1 MPVAHAISRHSLL
14 MLTSALPLLAACGAL
29 TQSLA
34 GAPTAPLAQPLATI
48 PVGDGP
54 TLLAMAP
61 DGSRVYAA
69 SGSGLS
75 VIATAT
81 NTLVGSVR
89 TGPQPTGLAVTPD
102 GQRVFVTNLFATRL
116 TVVDTAAMTAL
127 SPIDLFV
134 DRFVGGF
141 GRIGIAPHGTTA
153 YVCNADN
160 LVLAI
165 VDVTNPDP
173 YSLMTDIR
181 PYDIALSR
189 DGRTA
194 YVAGCYNFCTTGS
207 VEVLDTVSRRI
218 TGTITV
224 GPRPYRIAVTADGR
238 RAYTTNLGGP
248 TVSVIDLGS
257 QSVVATVPV
266 PLEPT
271 GLAVSR
277 DGSSVYVTSQTSG
290 NVVAID
296 AATNSV
302 RGSLHV
308 GRMVREVVV
317 TPDGRRVY
325 VSTDRAVV
333 VLDANAL
340 G

>member
-1 MPVAHAISRHSLL
+1 VTQSLTRRTL
-14 MLTSALPLLAACGAL
+14 FLASALPMLAACSAL
-29 TQSLA
+29 TPPSVS
-34 GAPTAPLAQPLATI
+34 APAAPAAQPLATI

-81 NTLVGSVR
+81 NTLVASVR
-89 TGPQPTGLAVTPD
+89 TPPEPTGLVVSPD
-102 GQRVFVTNLFATRL
+102 GQRVYVANLFSTRL
-116 TVVDTAAMTAL
+116 AAVDTAALAIA
-127 SPIDLFV
+127 SSIELFV
-134 DRFVGGF
+134 GQLVGGF
-141 GRIGIAPHGTTA
+141 GRIAVAPPASVA

-160 LVLAI
+160 AALAI
-165 VDVTNPDP
+165 VDLADPDP
-173 YSLMTDIR
+173 YSLMMDMR
-181 PYDIALSR
+181 PYDIALSP

-194 YVAGCYNFCTTGS
+194 YVAGCDSFCVTGS
-207 VEVLDTVSRRI
+207 VEVLDTASRRV
-218 TGTITV
+218 TGTMQV

-238 RAYTTNLGGP
+238 RAYTTNLGDP
-248 TVSVIDLGS
+248 SVSVVDLAT
-257 QSVVATVPV
+257 QSAIATVRV

-277 DGSSVYVTSQTSG
+277 DGSSIYVTSQTSG

-296 AATNSV
+296 ATTNNV
-302 RGSLHV
+302 RGVLHV
-308 GRMVREVVV
+308 GSVAREVVV
-317 TPDGRRVY
+317 TPDGRRLY
-325 VSTDRAVV
+325 VSTERDVV
-333 VLDANAL
+333 VLDARSF